1 MLPDVDRQQRLHA
14 VAHGVAGVL
23 LADDGQTPRGVL
35 GQPHPPRAEKARGG
49 AADLHLQFVE
59 RAEIAVDG
67 LQQLAR
73 RLLLGFRREL
83 SEEERVVPRLR
94 GVVVDR
100 PVGRKDDVFQRLPGK
115 GRVDDQLVQFV
126 DITSIMLVVVVVH
139 RLLGDCGRKRVVGI
153 RQVLRGET
161 RRGRGIGRCHN
172 QRC

>member
-1 MLPDVDRQQRLHA
+1 MASSSSPE
-14 VAHGVAGVL
+14 GS
-23 LADDGQTPRGVL
+23 
-35 GQPHPPRAEKARGG
+35 
-49 AADLHLQFVE
+49 FW
-59 RAEIAVDG
+59 
-67 LQQLAR
+67 
-73 RLLLGFRREL
+73 GFGEEL